1 MLKALLID
9 LDETLYRPQT
19 GMLSAG
25 DRAITAFIAARLGI
39 GLQSADAI
47 RVDLWRRYGTTAAG
61 LEREHGIAQAEC
73 FAETIETVNPA
84 DYISPEPEL
93 AQMLEQLPLRLCLFT
108 NSTQG
113 YSERVLQAL
122 GIREQFTAIYDIASR
137 DWRPKPEQQAY
148 DAVMTALG
156 LPPAEVGFVEDH
168 VANILPAREL
178 GMTIFL
184 MRQAHPAADY
194 VLNDILDLG
203 ELLRRERLCGFGQPE

>member
-9 LDETLYRPQT
+9 LDETLYRPQS

-39 GLQSADAI
+39 DLQRADAI

-61 LEREHGIAQAEC
+61 LEREYGIPQPEC
-73 FAETIETVNPA
+73 FEATIETVDPA

-93 AQMLEQLPLRLCLFT
+93 ARMLARLPLRLCLFT
-108 NSTQG
+108 NSTQP

-122 GIREQFTAIYDIASR
+122 GIREQFATIYDIASR
-137 DWRPKPEQQAY
+137 DWHPKPEPQAY
-148 DAVMTALG
+148 DAVMSALG

-168 VANILPAREL
+168 VTNIVPAREL
-178 GMTIFL
+178 GMTVFL
-184 MRQAHPAADY
+184 MRQAHPAAHY
-194 VLNDILDLG
+194 VLDDILDLG
-203 ELLRRERLCGFGQPE
+203 ELLRREGLCESRQGR